1 MDKIRF
7 RVYFAEPDPGREP
20 IDSPFAGRA
29 AVAEIAREQV
39 ATIAQIM
46 DELAATAHA
55 WNCLLDP
62 SGDEV
67 PEESLLVDAE
77 LTIALPLMV
86 GDKQPPGWFD
96 EDRPGLA
103 SLEIVGE
110 EEPFEPTV
118 TARRV
123 KVDAGWMRAFLS
135 VGGAPAPLPLD
146 DLRRHFDLDAP
157 ETSAK
162 PVTRV
167 AFDRL
172 VDLYRQMGEER
183 QAAEDRAAHL
193 QRRLTEAKWLIAEF
207 KEERDAA
214 RARAQAVAK
223 AADAE
228 IARLTAELDAAIG
241 RPVDEF
247 LFGWPSEPVQLI
259 LNAVRG
265 TKGDR
270 WLVEPVGGGLPSI
283 VKDEL
288 VAGWRR
294 PVEKSSCSS

>member
-7 RVYFAEPDPGREP
+7 RVYFAEPDPEQEP
-20 IDSPFAGRA
+20 DGSPFAGRA

-39 ATIAQIM
+39 ATIAAIM
-46 DELAATAHA
+46 DELGATAHA

-62 SGDEV
+62 LGDEV
-67 PEESLLVDAE
+67 PEESLVVDAE

-86 GDKQPPGWFD
+86 GDKQPPWWFD

-118 TARRV
+118 TVRRV

-135 VGGAPAPLPLD
+135 VGGAPAPMPLD
-146 DLRRHFDLDAP
+146 DLRRRFGLDAP

-172 VDLYRQMGEER
+172 VDLYRQMGDER
-183 QAAEDRAAHL
+183 QAAEDRAARL
-193 QRRLTEAKWLIAEF
+193 QRRLAEAEGRIAAVE
-207 KEERDAA
+207 EERDAA

-223 AADAE
+223 AADTE
-228 IARLTAELDAAIG
+228 IAKLTMRKVVNGA
-241 RPVDEF
+241 RPLPGQEGCIF
-247 LFGWPSEPVQLI
+247 
-259 LNAVRG
+259 LNAKRG
-265 TKGDR
+265 PKGDC
-270 WLVEPVGGGLPSI
+270 WLVEPVGGGLTSI
-283 VKDEL
+283 VWDEL
-288 VAGWRR
+288 VAGWE
-294 PVEKSSCSS
+294 PVEKSS